1 MSPRRAGA
9 GARSTPGGLVAFVGV
24 VVAGLAF
31 ARPAAGQV
39 APLGLGPADRLAW
52 AGQVGAADSLL
63 YLAAARAPREPVVRA
78 QLGRWLV
85 ARGKVRPG
93 AVLLEE
99 ARYFGGDAGT
109 IARDLAPAYERLGDW
124 RALAGLEA
132 SPLTA
137 GERQRAEGL
146 HAAPMQVTIP
156 DSTTVALVPIDSGPI
171 GAVVLRVGEASLT
184 ARIDPRV
191 RGLVLDTAWRG
202 RAGVEP
208 FAEPTG
214 RPVAGLARRAS
225 LGALTWTRLPV
236 RFAPTGGAVEARLG
250 LDVLAAFRPTF
261 DGKRGVVVLRR
272 PVPVRAARSAGVA
285 WPLLETPAGWA
296 IVPPRDSLR
305 PLASGRARAA
315 LAGRAWTLEAA
326 RGQVT
331 VIYANEL
338 LSR

>member
-1 MSPRRAGA
+1 MTRRGVAVATFVAAAAIWAG
-9 GARSTPGGLVAFVGV
+9 
-24 VVAGLAF
+24 
-31 ARPAAGQV
+31 PAHAQV
-39 APLGLGPADRLAW
+39 APLGLGSADRLAW
-52 AGQVGAADSLL
+52 AGQVAVADSVL
-63 YLAAARAPREPVVRA
+63 YLQAARAPREPSVRA

-124 RALAGLEA
+124 RALTGLEA

-137 GERQRAEGL
+137 GERKRAESL
-146 HAAPMQVTIP
+146 HAAPPQATVA
-156 DSTTVALVPIDSGPI
+156 DSSTVALVPLDSGPL
-171 GAVVLRVGEASLT
+171 GAVVLRLGEASLT

-191 RGLVLDTAWRG
+191 RGLVLDTAWRS
-202 RAGVEP
+202 RAGVEA

-214 RPVAGLARRAS
+214 RPVAGVARRAV
-225 LGALTWTRLPV
+225 LGGISWTRLPV
-236 RFAPTGGAVEARLG
+236 RFAPTGGAVEARIG
-250 LDVLAAFRPTF
+250 LDVLAPYRPTF
-261 DGKRGVVVLRR
+261 DVKRGVVVLRR
-272 PVPVRAARSAGVA
+272 PVPVRAARSPGVA

-305 PLASGRARAA
+305 LLSSARARNA
-315 LAGRAWTLEAA
+315 LAGRTWTLEAA
-326 RGQVT
+326 RGEVT